1 MKLLLALFAAM
12 LAIGAVSFWF
22 WRAAP
27 AIAPCEERVL
37 SEATSPDA
45 RFVAAAY
52 QRRCAESVTTHVAL
66 RPAGSSFKPR
76 GDVFVAAGLAR
87 VALRWPEERQLVV
100 ESPAE
105 RILVQET
112 SWRSVAVRVVLV
124 R

>member
-1 MKLLLALFAAM
+1 MKLLLALFAAL
-12 LAIGAVSFWF
+12 LAIGAISFWF

-27 AIAPCEERVL
+27 AVSPCEERVL
-37 SEATSPDA
+37 SEAASPDA
-45 RFVAAAY
+45 RFIAAAY

-87 VALRWPEERQLVV
+87 VALRWPEERQLVL

>member
-1 MKLLLALFAAM
+1 LKLLFALLATM

-27 AIAPCEERVL
+27 PVAPCDDRL
-37 SEATSPDA
+37 IAEAPSPDA

-52 QRRCAESVTTHVAL
+52 QRRCAESITTHVAL
-66 RPAGSSFKPR
+66 RPAAAKFRPQ
-76 GDVFVAAGLAR
+76 GDVFVAAGQTR
-87 VALRWPEERQLVV
+87 IALRWREDRQLVV

-105 RILVQET
+105 RLLVQET
-112 SWRSVAVRVVLV
+112 SWRSIAVRVVLV